1 MRERE
6 RERERRLLGGT
17 VSRRSGWLCT
27 GVRRRWPRS
36 RTPSGSSPL
45 PRALPGGSQ
54 DPPCPWG
61 LYRGVVPGCAPES
74 SICCVTLDNLPD
86 FSEPDFLPPKNK
98 IRASPMAQ
106 WVKNPPAMQET
117 QETWVRS
124 LGREDPLEKE
134 VATHSSIPA
143 WIPMDRGAWR
153 TTVHGVAESQTR
165 LSDREREDQG

>member
-1 MRERE
+1 MPDFWKKNTIRITQSQ
-6 RERERRLLGGT
+6 LP
-17 VSRRSGWLCT
+17 SISNSKRSVFLPLSL
-27 GVRRRWPRS
+27 RNS
-36 RTPSGSSPL
+36 LSPPL
-45 PRALPGGSQ
+45 EPRALPGGSQ

-86 FSEPDFLPPKNK
+86 FSEPDFLPPENK